1 MYTPLSRRNEQGNI
15 VSHNGY
21 RYRQLSSVCYDTSSR
36 RGITNSYSPDCDY
49 ESREFEIDISKYTTE
64 YRFKYVEDLIIW
76 QHKCSFDSD
85 VFYIDCR
92 ASFDDWKDKV
102 EGFKDR
108 IHNAIVD
115 YYKKLNF
122 VERYELGSY
131 SWIQDKDIVALI
143 QVLQVRGRA
152 KAAAKLKKLEDEIDS
167 IAEKIAKV
175 ESGGRYYCEDV
186 IKLTASFD
194 RLRIQIWIEND
205 RGRKRQE
212 TIDKIADAPFR
223 AVAKIYKV
231 GSNVMSVILFVGIL
245 LAIPF
250 TIVMFILGL
259 FGVVK

>member
-15 VSHNGY
+15 VIHNGY
-21 RYRQLSSVCYDTSSR
+21 RYRQLSSVGYDTSSR

-64 YRFKYVEDLIIW
+64 CRFKYVEYLIIK
-76 QHKCSFDSD
+76 QHKFSVDSD
-85 VFYIDCR
+85 VFYIDCW

-152 KAAAKLKKLEDEIDS
+152 KAAAKLKKLEAEIDS

-175 ESGGRYYCEDV
+175 ESGGRYYREDV
-186 IKLTASFD
+186 ITLTASFD
-194 RLRIQIWIEND
+194 RLRIRIWIEND
-205 RGRKRQE
+205 RGRKRQR
-212 TIDKIADAPFR
+212 TIDKIAEAPF
-223 AVAKIYKV
+223 
-231 GSNVMSVILFVGIL
+231 NVMSTILSVGIL
-245 LAIPF
+245 LTIPF
-250 TIVMFILGL
+250 AIVMIILGL
-259 FGVVK
+259 LGVVK